1 MAKQKPKMDV
11 DNWLARQLYNNYNPT
26 FDAFYVRPSL
36 YNEYLSDRAYTH
48 DLQRTNLISKGVFDD
63 DESFSAFARHAAATQ
78 DDLAGITDVK
88 GWFDK
93 YPAAKNLT
101 PLKYTSIDTLK
112 AATMA
117 PLTQLEQVALPKTL
131 KSVEK
136 NVFQKNTKLRY
147 VDMLLS
153 NDADLMAGLR
163 NGVHGYLGLNEQLTL
178 AYMPAEYGDIGETNV
193 VVNKGGQM
201 KTNTYF
207 LIDSLDYMVPYA
219 FEAISIKNSRKLAP
233 SQYPYTMC
241 LPYAISLPQNARAY
255 YLSSRDVNTLVFR
268 EATENTLEALAPY
281 LVVVNG
287 NEGQDNVDHITLD
300 SYRYEDPQPIP
311 ASTGI
316 RIMQDDAPG
325 YSIRGTLEA
334 VSNAEAADLGAYI
347 LQSDGKWHPVSTDN
361 GKASI
366 LPFRAYLL
374 PSAHSNGARTLSI
387 ALENADGTTAIDT
400 IQTIDADGTE
410 HYYNLQGRRIN
421 PNTAKG
427 VVIENGKKTIKR

>member
-1 MAKQKPKMDV
+1 MAKKKPAMTQ
-11 DNWLARQLYNNYNPT
+11 DNWLVRQLYNNYNPT

-36 YNEYLSDRAYTH
+36 YNDYMSDRAYTH

-78 DDLAGITDVK
+78 DDLGTVLNVD
-88 GWFDK
+88 GWFDAH
-93 YPAAKNLT
+93 PAAKNLT

-112 AATMA
+112 TATIA

-153 NDADLMAGLR
+153 NDAGLMAGLR

-207 LIDSLDYMVPYA
+207 LIDSLDYMVAYA
-219 FEAISIKNSRKLAP
+219 FEAISIKNSRQLAP
-233 SQYPYTMC
+233 SQRPYTMC
-241 LPYAISLPQNARAY
+241 LPYAISLPQGVTAY
-255 YLSSRDVNTLVFR
+255 KLGRRDANTLVF
-268 EATENTLEALAPY
+268 EEEVSSTLDALAY
-281 LVVVNG
+281 LLM
-287 NEGQDNVDHITLD
+287 VDGDEQEKADYVSLD

-316 RIMQDDAPG
+316 RTMQDDAPG
-325 YSIRGTLEA
+325 YSIRGTLKA
-334 VSNAEAADLGAYI
+334 ISNAEAADLGLI
-347 LQSDGKWHPVSTDN
+347 HPAEQRQVA
-361 GKASI
+361 ASE
-366 LPFRAYLL
+366 
-374 PSAHSNGARTLSI
+374 HSQPEGV
-387 ALENADGTTAIDT
+387 DTAIPCLS
-400 IQTIDADGTE
+400 AAE
-410 HYYNLQGRRIN
+410 
-421 PNTAKG
+421 
-427 VVIENGKKTIKR
+427 